1 MNWHKIRTSTPLESD
16 LLFSIKHYLP
26 MWYLKTLLPIALLIP
41 ALIPAQ
47 EFNTPNNTS
56 LVRTEGMVF
65 DQVSGAPLSQVS
77 VTLYDDMLK
86 KAVGHAESD
95 ANGHFTMTSAK
106 VTRYK
111 VRAEKPTFFD
121 KEIIFDVVDVDTPL
135 NLGLERKPGYVFDIT
150 IFDKAFDHNPINT
163 LRDCKVEIYNNT
175 TQQQELA
182 IERLPKSTFNFSFAE
197 GNHYTMLV
205 RKPGYLNRRIEVYVN
220 INGCILCVD
229 GMGIKEPDLVPLMTK
244 RNEVGYFLGTIDL
257 DSIQIGKRFQLNNIY
272 YDFDKWDL
280 RPEAMTTLDKLSVF
294 LKDNAGIKV
303 ELGSHTDARGADDY
317 NLTLSDKRA
326 KSCVDYLVSNQGIH
340 ADNITWKGYGETQ
353 LLNSCTN
360 CSEAAHQLN
369 RRTEIKIIG
378 LIQDPL
384 WFKSLK
390 QIIEDKDLYRKIIQ
404 QEKQRSFNA
413 KTK

>member
-1 MNWHKIRTSTPLESD
+1 
-16 LLFSIKHYLP
+16 

-47 EFNTPNNTS
+47 EISTPATM
-56 LVRTEGMVF
+56 VRTEGIVF
-65 DQVSGAPLSQVS
+65 DQVSGAPLSQVL
-77 VTLYDDMLK
+77 VTLYDDMLV
-86 KAVGHAESD
+86 KAIGHAETD
-95 ANGHFTMTSAK
+95 ANGRFTITAQK

-111 VRAEKPTFFD
+111 VEAEKPTFFH
-121 KEIIFDVVDVDTPL
+121 KELVFDLLDANTPL

-197 GNHYTMLV
+197 GNHYTVLV

-229 GMGIKEPDLVPLMTK
+229 GMGVKEPDLVPLMTK

-280 RPEAMTTLDKLSVF
+280 RPEAFTTLDKLSVF
-294 LKDNAGIKV
+294 LKDNASIKV

-317 NLTLSDKRA
+317 NLLLSDKRA
-326 KSCVDYLVSNQGIH
+326 KSCVDYLVANQGINPE
-340 ADNITWKGYGETQ
+340 NITWKGYGETQ
-353 LLNSCTN
+353 LVNQCINGTT
-360 CSEAAHQLN
+360 CSEAEHQLN

-378 LIQDPL
+378 LVQDPL
-384 WFKSLK
+384 WHKSLK
-390 QIIEDKDLYRKIIQ
+390 EIIEDKDLYRKIIQ
-404 QEKQRSFNA
+404 QEKQRSYGNR
-413 KTK
+413 TK